1 MIKTLIYFYTTFIIR
16 IPSFLVI
23 FKKIL
28 LKTGTGDGSLF
39 PSGLKFKILTGTENR
54 PLFPFLLF
62 HTLGR
67 SSKASSIFTW
77 G

>member
-28 LKTGTGDGSLF
+28 LKTGTGE
-39 PSGLKFKILTGTENR
+39 TGTGD
-54 PLFPFLLF
+54 
-62 HTLGR
+62 GR
-67 SSKASSIFTW
+67 LCEKYNI
-77 G
+77 

>member
-39 PSGLKFKILTGTENR
+39 PSG
-54 PLFPFLLF
+54 
-62 HTLGR
+62 
-67 SSKASSIFTW
+67 
-77 G
+77 